1 MNIEFMSLSIPQF
14 LICLVLSQ
22 QFLKFSRVNNLP
34 RWEKLFRYAFIFTF
48 FLIIAEASL
57 SATATVKWIWYAFL
71 IVLISYPFREKVFRP
86 MHNYIMAFVPYVGIS
101 LVSDLTN
108 LFFPDFFH
116 GWINYFST
124 ARLLALI
131 WLVAIFFSQSRQRKA
146 AEKERIRRQKEDEMN
161 RAIAIRKV
169 ELEGLVAERTA
180 ELTKQKEQL
189 EFTLAELTATQ
200 SQLIYSEKMASLGE
214 LTAGVAHEMQ
224 NPLNFV
230 NNFSEVSI
238 ELLDEMKN
246 ELENGNKENV
256 LAVADEI
263 KQNLEKIRHHGKSA
277 DAVVKGMLLHS
288 RKNVGAKELTDINA
302 LADEYLRLSYF
313 SLRAKDKSFHA
324 TLKTDFDPTL
334 SSDSSGK
341 GKINVFPQELGRV
354 ILNLINNAFYAIRE
368 KKKLNI
374 PEYMPT
380 VSVTTKRINNE
391 VEIIVRDNG
400 TGIPSGALSKIFQPF
415 FTTKPTGEGTGLG
428 LSLSYDIV
436 TKVHGGELTVETEEG
451 EFTVMTVRIPV

>member
-1 MNIEFMSLSIPQF
+1 MSASIPQF

-22 QFLKFSRVNNLP
+22 QLMRFSRINNLP
-34 RWEKLFRYAFIFTF
+34 RWEKFFKNALIFTI

-57 SATATVKWIWYAFL
+57 SAANTVRWIWYAFI
-71 IVLISYPFREKVFRP
+71 IVLVSYPLRQKEFRP
-86 MHNYIMAFVPYVGIS
+86 LYNYVMAFAPYV
-101 LVSDLTN
+101 LVSLTSDLIN
-108 LFFPDFFH
+108 LIIPDFFH
-116 GWINYFST
+116 SWINFFST

-131 WLVAIFFSQSRQRKA
+131 WLVAILFNQSRQRKA
-146 AEKERIRRQKEDEMN
+146 AEKERIKRQKEDELN

-169 ELEGLVAERTA
+169 ELEELVTERTA
-180 ELTKQKEQL
+180 ELTEQKEQL
-189 EFTLAELTATQ
+189 EQTLADLTAAQ

-246 ELENGNKENV
+246 ELDNGNMENA
-256 LAVADEI
+256 LATADEI
-263 KQNLEKIRHHGKSA
+263 KQNLEKIMHHGKSA

-288 RKNVGAKELTDINA
+288 RKGLGSKEPTDINA

-313 SLRAKDKSFHA
+313 SLRAKDKLFQA
-324 TLKTDFDPTL
+324 TLKTDFDQTL
-334 SSDSSGK
+334 SADGSGK
-341 GKINVFPQELGRV
+341 GKIIVFPQEIGRV
-354 ILNLINNAFYAIRE
+354 ILNLINNAFYAVRE
-368 KKKLNI
+368 KKKQNI
-374 PEYMPT
+374 PEYIPT
-380 VSVTTKRINNE
+380 VSVTTKRIDNE

-400 TGIPSGALSKIFQPF
+400 TGIPSNALTKIFQPF

-451 EFTVMTVRIPV
+451 EFTAFTVRIPV

>member
-1 MNIEFMSLSIPQF
+1 MSIPQF

-22 QFLKFSRVNNLP
+22 QLLRFSRVNHLP
-34 RWEKLFRYAFIFTF
+34 RLEKLFRYAFIFTF

-86 MHNYIMAFVPYVGIS
+86 MHNYIMAFVPYVLIS
-101 LVSDLTN
+101 LASDLTN
-108 LFFPDFFH
+108 LILPDFFH

-131 WLVAIFFSQSRQRKA
+131 WLVAIIFNQSRQRKA
-146 AEKERIRRQKEDEMN
+146 AEKERIKRRQEDELN

-169 ELEGLVAERTA
+169 ELEELVAERTA
-180 ELTKQKEQL
+180 ELTEQKEQL
-189 EFTLAELTATQ
+189 EQTLAELTATQ

-246 ELENGNKENV
+246 EIENGNRENAV
-256 LAVADEI
+256 AVADEI
-263 KQNLEKIRHHGKSA
+263 KQNLEKIIHHGKSA
-277 DAVVKGMLLHS
+277 DGVVKGMLLHS
-288 RKNVGAKELTDINA
+288 RKSLGAKELADINA
-302 LADEYLRLSYF
+302 LADEYLRLNYF

-324 TLKTDFDPTL
+324 TLKTDFDQTL

-341 GKINVFPQELGRV
+341 GKILVYPQEIGRV
-354 ILNLINNAFYAIRE
+354 ILNLINNAFYAVRVKM
-368 KKKLNI
+368 KKNI
-374 PEYMPT
+374 PGYVPT
-380 VSVTTKRINNE
+380 VSVTTKRVDDE

-400 TGIPSGALSKIFQPF
+400 TGIPSSALTKIFQPF

-451 EFTVMTVRIPV
+451 EFTAFTVRIPV

>member
-1 MNIEFMSLSIPQF
+1 MSASIPQL

-22 QFLKFSRVNNLP
+22 QLMRFSRINNLP
-34 RWEKLFRYAFIFTF
+34 RWEKLFKYAFIFSI
-48 FLIIAEASL
+48 FLIVAEGSLNASN
-57 SATATVKWIWYAFL
+57 SFKWIWYVLL
-71 IVLISYPFREKVFRP
+71 IVLVSFPFRKKEFSTL
-86 MHNYIMAFVPYVGIS
+86 HNYVMAFIPYVVVS
-101 LVSDLTN
+101 LTSDLMN
-108 LFFPDFFH
+108 LIFPDFFH
-116 GWINYFST
+116 SWINFFST

-131 WLVAIFFSQSRQRKA
+131 WLVAILFNQSRQRKA
-146 AEKERIRRQKEDEMN
+146 AEKERIKRQQEDELN

-169 ELEGLVAERTA
+169 ELEELVAERTA
-180 ELTKQKEQL
+180 ELTEQKEQL
-189 EFTLAELTATQ
+189 EQTLADLTAAQ

-246 ELENGNKENV
+246 ELENGNSENAK
-256 LAVADEI
+256 AVADEI
-263 KQNLEKIRHHGKSA
+263 KQNLEKIMHHGKSA

-288 RKNVGAKELTDINA
+288 RKGLGSKELTDVNA

-313 SLRAKDKSFHA
+313 SLRAKDKLFQAS
-324 TLKTDFDPTL
+324 LKTDLDQTL

-341 GKINVFPQELGRV
+341 GKIYVFPQELGRV
-354 ILNLINNAFYAIRE
+354 ILNLINNAFYAVRE
-368 KKKLNI
+368 KKKQNL
-374 PEYMPT
+374 PGYVPT
-380 VSVTTKRINNE
+380 VSVTTKRMDDE

-400 TGIPSGALSKIFQPF
+400 IGIPSGALTKIFQPF

-451 EFTVMTVRIPV
+451 EFTAFTVRIPV